1 MLSED
6 AAEADKTGQTQS
18 KKHPQSVLNLD
29 VDRRPCFLPHD
40 APLHFDE
47 GDRKHKGEIVMPER
61 LRAAPTTFPRCPN
74 CASFYL
80 YRRNNIGNYAVV
92 WRGSRQSS
100 PEPDPHELAND
111 LSALSDSWNV
121 PVK

>member
-80 YRRNNIGNYAVV
+80 YRRNNIGNYECQTCGLEGITAVV
-92 WRGSRQSS
+92 ARAR
-100 PEPDPHELAND
+100 PA
-111 LSALSDSWNV
+111 
-121 PVK
+121 